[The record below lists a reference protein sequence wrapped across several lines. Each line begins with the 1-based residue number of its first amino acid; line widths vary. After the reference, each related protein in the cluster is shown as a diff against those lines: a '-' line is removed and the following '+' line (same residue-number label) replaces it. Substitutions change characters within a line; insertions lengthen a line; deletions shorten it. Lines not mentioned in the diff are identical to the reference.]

1 VRNAQD
7 LGKSFEFKHAKTHH
21 THNEWFMERMART
34 SFRGIVVIYD
44 KDAMTPP
51 WAWGKNDD
59 LLAQLLMRGLLHLTR
74 REMEKPAT

>member
-1 VRNAQD
+1 
-7 LGKSFEFKHAKTHH
+7 
-21 THNEWFMERMART
+21 MERMART

-44 KDAMTPP
+44 KDAMALP

-74 REMEKPAT
+74 REMGKPPT

>member
-1 VRNAQD
+1 
-7 LGKSFEFKHAKTHH
+7 
-21 THNEWFMERMART
+21 MERMART